1 MVHAQDTWS
10 EYLLADGTILRNK
23 AVLTKV
29 WRLCQIFCPNG
40 MPFYVYS
47 TQNVPSVIPEMTYTK
62 RPSVAEIAALHGF
75 APVPED
81 IQKQNLD
88 VETL

>member
-1 MVHAQDTWS
+1 MA
-10 EYLLADGTILRNK
+10 EY
-23 AVLTKV
+23 
-29 WRLCQIFCPNG
+29 IFWNG
-40 MPFYVYS
+40 
-47 TQNVPSVIPEMTYTK
+47 QNVLAERVDVVHEMTYTK